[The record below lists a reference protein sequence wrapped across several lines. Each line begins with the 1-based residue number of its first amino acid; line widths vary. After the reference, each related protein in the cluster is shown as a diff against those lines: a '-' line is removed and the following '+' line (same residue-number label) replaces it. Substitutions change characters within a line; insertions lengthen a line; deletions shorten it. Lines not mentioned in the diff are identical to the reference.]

1 MMAIMTNSEK
11 ALKYID
17 QGATVGLGTGQAAND
32 FLRLLGKAV
41 AAGLNIR
48 GVPTSRKSAS
58 FARDLK
64 IPIATLEEVG
74 GVIDVTV
81 DGTDEVD
88 RDLNLIKGLGGAL
101 VREKIVAAASRR
113 LVILIGPKDVS
124 LKDTGV
130 LGKRGVLPV
139 EVVPFGVALC
149 LRRLSE
155 LGCPA
160 AIRLHDGQPFVSD
173 NGNYVLDC
181 KVSPI
186 ADPQKLE
193 QQLRGLP
200 GLVGTGLF
208 LGMANVVLIQDG
220 DRLEVRER

>member
-1 MMAIMTNSEK
+1 MTNCEK
-11 ALKYID
+11 ALEYIKD
-17 QGATVGLGTGQAAND
+17 GATVGLGTGQAATG
-32 FLRLLGKAV
+32 FIQLLGKAV
-41 AAGLNIR
+41 AGGLRVR
-48 GVPTSRKSAS
+48 GLPTSRKSES
-58 FARDLK
+58 LARELQ
-64 IPIATLEEVG
+64 IPLTTLDEVG
-74 GVIDVTV
+74 GVIDVDV
-81 DGTDEVD
+81 DGADEVD

-113 LVILIGPKDVS
+113 LIILIGPNDVA

-139 EVVPFGVALC
+139 EVVPFGVPLH
-149 LRRLSE
+149 LRRLSD

-160 AIRLHDGQPFVSD
+160 SVRLRDGQAFISD

-186 ADPQKLE
+186 ANPQELE
-193 QQLRGLP
+193 QQLRAIP

-208 LGMANVVLIQDG
+208 LGMVDVVLVQDG
-220 DRLEVRER
+220 DRLQVRERR